1 MLRTLTLAL
10 CLVAVPAVA
19 QDDMAAKMEAARA
32 YVATE
37 AQQTVIRQVA
47 SPEVIAAQL
56 SAQFPNFTQDQVSQ
70 LSQIASEELGPM
82 MKEMEQVMVESVAET
97 FSLDEIEAITAF
109 YETPEGLALANKTG
123 PLMQAVF
130 AKVGPQMQ
138 AAQQR
143 IAQRTQEL
151 LSQQ

>member
-1 MLRTLTLAL
+1 MLRSISIAL
-10 CLVAVPAVA
+10 CLLAVPALA
-19 QDDMAAKMEAARA
+19 QDADSAKLEAARA
-32 YVATE
+32 YVATD

-56 SAQFPNFTQDQVSQ
+56 SAQFPQFTPEQVSQ
-70 LSQIASEELGPM
+70 LSVIASEELGPM
-82 MKEMEQVMVESVAET
+82 MKEMEEVMVQAVAET
-97 FSLDEIEAITAF
+97 FTLKEIEAITAF
-109 YETPEGLALANKTG
+109 YSTPEGLALANKTG

-130 AKVGPQMQ
+130 SQVGPQMQ